1 MNNEMTMKA
10 LEIEYAAIVE
20 EQNRRARRI
29 ARATGDERK
38 KWEARYN
45 KTMERRHGFET
56 ALKAIGY
63 RVIRTYKDTS
73 FYSEITDF
81 KFIES
86 L

>member
-1 MNNEMTMKA
+1 MNAEMLKA
-10 LEIEYAAIVE
+10 LQVEYAAIVE

-29 ARATGDERK
+29 ARATGDDRK

-56 ALKAIGY
+56 AVKAMGY